1 MPGDCFSQTLIETV
15 YRRAHQNHP
24 INYVIFSRQM
34 LSSFMLPFS
43 RWSDIYGRTGRLKIF
58 EGKLQCNR
66 MMFPFKPFLLQ
77 QLLSIAINL
86 ISCPYRTVE
95 RVLNMHLLTISQ
107 LCEKMYYEGFILRT
121 FCDFVR
127 FNFSFFFKVKK
138 KLSKYNC
145 NADNYCMFP
154 RENLFRLAAY
164 DRRYISLFKTIFFIF
179 IHVKCK
185 GKSKN

>member
-43 RWSDIYGRTGRLKIF
+43 RWSEIYGRTGRLKIF

-77 QLLSIAINL
+77 QLLSIAIHL
-86 ISCPYRTVE
+86 ISCPYRTEE

-121 FCDFVR
+121 LCDFVQ

-138 KLSKYNC
+138 
-145 NADNYCMFP
+145 NYRSIIVTQITTACFLERIYSDQRLMTGGIFP
-154 RENLFRLAAY
+154 
-164 DRRYISLFKTIFFIF
+164 SLKQFFLYF
-179 IHVKCK
+179 
-185 GKSKN
+185 NM